1 MWRRVCVLWG
11 LVLLGGAAQADG
23 LAALDAFLRE
33 VKSGQAD
40 FTQVVTLPKRE
51 GQSVGRER
59 TSSGYFEFRR
69 PNQFRFEYQR
79 PFEQSIVADGQTL
92 WIHDVDLNQVTSRAQ
107 QEVLGNT
114 PAALIASGSSVDE
127 LARVFVLTSV
137 ASSDGV
143 QWVRAQP
150 RQRDGSL
157 NQVRLAF
164 EQGQLTTLEIE
175 DGLGQRSTLRFKNWR
190 SNTDVPSERF
200 RFQPPT
206 GAAVLRP

>member
-33 VKSGQAD
+33 VKSAQAD

-143 QWVRAQP
+143 QWVQAQP